1 MPELPEAETIARG
14 LHAALADSRIERVRV
29 HRAEVVEPMTAPAFR
44 RALTDRRITSV
55 GRRAKWIVASL
66 DDDYRWVTQLRMT
79 GRFEWGTGSNLRA
92 RPHLSVSVLVE
103 GIETGGILRFYDVR
117 RFARMW
123 VLEPAA
129 WSELDAR
136 LGVEPLS
143 DEFTPASLAS
153 LLAPSRA
160 PLRNAL
166 LDQRRIAGIG
176 NIYASEA
183 CYLARLD
190 PRRPASSL
198 TRPEVRR
205 LHRAIRRVLGAAVE
219 RRGTSLSD
227 YRDLLGDEGTFQNV
241 LDVYDRE
248 DETCRRCGDRIIRVV
263 LAGRSAYL
271 CTGCQN

>member
-14 LHAALADSRIERVRV
+14 LHATLAGGRVERVRV
-29 HRAEVVEPMTAPAFR
+29 HRAEVVEPMTAAAFR

-66 DDDYRWVTQLRMT
+66 DDGNRWVTQLRMT
-79 GRFEWGTGSNLRA
+79 GRFDWSTASRLQA
-92 RPHLSVSVLVE
+92 RPHLSVSVLVQ
-103 GIETGGILRFYDVR
+103 GADTGGALRFYDVR

-123 VLEPAA
+123 VLDPAA

-136 LGVEPLS
+136 LGIEPLS

-160 PLRNAL
+160 PVRNVL

-183 CYLARLD
+183 CYLARVD
-190 PRRPASSL
+190 PRRPATTL
-198 TRPEVRR
+198 ERPEVRK
-205 LHRAIRRVLGAAVE
+205 LHRAIRVVLGEAVE
-219 RRGTSLSD
+219 RRGTSFSD
-227 YRDLLGDEGTFQNV
+227 YRDLLGNEGTFQNV

-248 DETCRRCGDRIIRVV
+248 DETCHRCGDRIIRVV

-271 CTGCQN
+271 CPGCQR

>member
-14 LHAALADSRIERVRV
+14 LHATIAGSRVERVRV
-29 HRAEVVEPMTAPAFR
+29 HRAEVVEPMTAAAFR

-66 DDDYRWVTQLRMT
+66 DDGNRWVTQLRMT
-79 GRFEWGTGSNLRA
+79 GRFDWSAASRLQA
-92 RPHLSVSVLVE
+92 RPHLSVSVLVQRAD
-103 GIETGGILRFYDVR
+103 TGGVIRFYDVR

-123 VLEPAA
+123 VLDPAA

-136 LGVEPLS
+136 LGIEPQS
-143 DEFTPASLAS
+143 DEYTPASLAS
-153 LLAPSRA
+153 VLAPSRA
-160 PLRNAL
+160 PIRNVL

-183 CYLARLD
+183 CYLARVD
-190 PRRPASSL
+190 PRRPATTL
-198 TRPEVRR
+198 VMPEVRK
-205 LHRAIRRVLGAAVE
+205 LHRAIRVVLGEAVE
-219 RRGTSLSD
+219 RRGTSFSD

-248 DETCRRCGDRIIRVV
+248 DDTCRRCGDQIIRVV
-263 LAGRSAYL
+263 MAGRSAYL
-271 CTGCQN
+271 CPGCQK

>member
-14 LHAALADSRIERVRV
+14 LHATIAGSRVERVRV
-29 HRAEVVEPMTAPAFR
+29 HRAEVVEPMTAAAFR

-66 DDDYRWVTQLRMT
+66 DDGNRWVTQLRMT
-79 GRFEWGTGSNLRA
+79 GRFDWSAASRLQA
-92 RPHLSVSVLVE
+92 RPHLSVSVLVQRAD
-103 GIETGGILRFYDVR
+103 TGGVIRFYDVR

-123 VLEPAA
+123 VLDPAA

-136 LGVEPLS
+136 LGIEPLS

-153 LLAPSRA
+153 VLAPSRA
-160 PLRNAL
+160 PIRNVL

-183 CYLARLD
+183 CYLARVD
-190 PRRPASSL
+190 PRRPATTL
-198 TRPEVRR
+198 VMPEVRK
-205 LHRAIRRVLGAAVE
+205 LHRAIRVVLGEAVE
-219 RRGTSLSD
+219 RRGTSFSD

-248 DETCRRCGDRIIRVV
+248 DDTCRRCGDQIIRVV
-263 LAGRSAYL
+263 MAGRSAYL
-271 CTGCQN
+271 CPGCQK